1 MHRPKLCLIGVGHFG
16 KSHLD
21 EWLKLQEQGRVD
33 VTALVVRT
41 EQSKSE
47 LAAQFSIPVYTSL
60 NAELL
65 EKVDIVDIATPA
77 ESHLEIIEKCLPY
90 CSVLVEK
97 PLVTSVEE
105 LNALDKLLSRY
116 PNKLMVGHNYRFNPV
131 VKKLQE
137 LVAERDQVPSLV
149 KITMLNESPTE
160 VDLNPNLEYVHAF
173 DIMDCLFGLAPA
185 IESSHR
191 VANTHQVS
199 IRYGESLHCVMN
211 LGWHNKPSKRSI
223 HIAYPDMDISCDL
236 FRYSIKISSD
246 KHLDT
251 FNLPHDQTSLRDEML
266 SFLDFTSGQSE
277 NLVPPDLAA
286 RILSTALRTTPK
298 KRTGKRPRVAVI
310 GGGVFG
316 ANCALE
322 MNHFCDVSLFERHE
336 KLMEE
341 VSFVNQWRHHSGF
354 HYPRSYDT
362 IKEIRST
369 KTDFEELYNDA
380 VIRENISYFC
390 PSATGVEIPADR
402 YLAACSSNYLSF
414 SIEYP
419 PAGVVDRDAISVSL
433 KTDEGVY
440 DFYKLRSMIEKR
452 LSEAENTQAFVG
464 ANIVD
469 AKILP
474 DGTKKLWIER
484 DGKIETEEFD
494 FLINATYSNRNLLSK
509 WFSFPVEPLRF
520 DLYEM
525 LVVRLPIE
533 QLCVTIIDGPFTSI
547 VGMGHDNLFLVSHI
561 HDSVLK
567 SQVTSDGMPPDWG
580 DVQSNRHNM
589 LLSASKYI
597 PVLKQAEVVESRYA
611 TRAVNAFAKDFDARP
626 SVIRNHGFDCWS
638 VMGGKIITC
647 VTNAREIAR
656 AIEKSLHA

>member
-1 MHRPKLCLIGVGHFG
+1 MLKPKVCLVGVGHFG
-16 KSHLD
+16 KSHLQ
-21 EWLKLQEQGRVD
+21 EWLKLQEHGKVE
-33 VTALVVRT
+33 VSALVVRT
-41 EQSKSE
+41 DESKSE

-60 NAELL
+60 DAQLL
-65 EKVDIVDIATPA
+65 EKADIVEIVTPA
-77 ESHLEIIEKCLPY
+77 ASHLEMIEKCLPH
-90 CSVLVEK
+90 CFVLVEK
-97 PLVTSVEE
+97 PLVTSIDE
-105 LNALDKLLSRY
+105 LNALDELLTRY

-137 LVAERDQVPSLV
+137 LVVAREQLPSLV
-149 KITMLNESPTE
+149 QVTMLNASAGE

-173 DIMDCLFGLAPA
+173 DIMDYLFELDSS
-185 IESSHR
+185 IESSHS

-199 IRYGESLHCVMN
+199 IRYGDSLHCVMN

-223 HIAYPDMDISCDL
+223 HIAYPDVDISCDL

-246 KHLDT
+246 SHLET
-251 FNLPHDQTSLRDEML
+251 INLPHEGTSLRDEMI
-266 SFLDFTSGQSE
+266 SFLGFVSSQSE

-286 RILSTALRTTPK
+286 RSLRTALRTTPK
-298 KRTGKRPRVAVI
+298 KTTNKRPRAAII

-316 ANCALE
+316 TNCALE
-322 MNHFCDVSLFERHE
+322 MNRFCDVSVFERHE
-336 KLMEE
+336 NLMEE

-362 IKEIRST
+362 IQEIRST
-369 KTDFEELYNDA
+369 KNDFEELYNDA
-380 VIRENISYFC
+380 VIRDNISYFC
-390 PSATGVEIPADR
+390 PSATGVEIPAER
-402 YLAACSSNYLSF
+402 YLAACSSNYLSY

-419 PAGVVDRDAISVSL
+419 PAGIVDRDAISVSI

-440 DFYKLRSMIEKR
+440 DFYKLRDMIQRR
-452 LSEAENTQAFVG
+452 LAAAENTNVFVG

-469 AKILP
+469 AEILP
-474 DGTKKLWIER
+474 DGRKKLSIER
-484 DGKIETEEFD
+484 NGEIETEVFD
-494 FLINATYSNRNLLSK
+494 YLINATYSNRNLLAK
-509 WFSFPVEPLRF
+509 WFSFPVEKLRF

-567 SQVTSDGMPPDWG
+567 SQVTEDGMPPDWG
-580 DVQSNRHNM
+580 EIQSNSHNM

-597 PVLKQAEVVESRYA
+597 PVLKQAEIVESRYA
-611 TRAVNAFAKDFDARP
+611 TRAVNAFARDFDARP
-626 SVIRNHGFDCWS
+626 TVIRNHGFGCWS

-647 VTNAREIAR
+647 VSNAREIATT
-656 AIEKSLHA
+656 IEKSLRV